1 MDILTAA
8 AQPFHELYFTHF
20 QGMADN
26 PIIWIFIWALLF
38 DIITGFTKSLVSH
51 KTTST
56 KGTDGLIK
64 HSVILFCIL
73 TLYPLLDVNGFKN
86 AGDALTWF
94 YTLFYVVSIIENWG
108 QMVAKA
114 TASSATQPEA
124 SAQPAGSQSA
134 APAQSAASAQTS
146 AQAQA

>member
-38 DIITGFTKSLVSH
+38 DIITGFAKSLVSH

-73 TLYPLLDVNGFKN
+73 TLYPLLDVNGFKTV
-86 AGDALTWF
+86 GDALTTF
-94 YTLFYVVSIIENWG
+94 YTLFYVISILENWG
-108 QMVAKA
+108 QMGLPFPSWAK
-114 TASSATQPEA
+114 QYIYKL
-124 SAQPAGSQSA
+124 GDDYQSKN
-134 APAQSAASAQTS
+134 TIKKGDDKHND
-146 AQAQA
+146 